1 MTTAAVEDLDGQG
14 LADALVANHAT
25 LLTAEA
31 RELVLAAAWADLH
44 PTQALAPRPVLPGME
59 RPRRFGGHG
68 TPEAGE
74 FAAAELAVLTG
85 RSLTSASTLI
95 ADALDLRH
103 RHPQLWAGLQAG
115 QVRAWQARKIAARTR
130 ATGLT
135 LTQATYVD
143 HAATPYLG
151 SLSWGR
157 FLDLLEARIITAD
170 PTAAEARR
178 TEAELDRFVT
188 TGQSND
194 HGLKTLIAKATAG
207 EIIYLVAVIDRIA
220 EILLTHG
227 DTSPVGVRRSKALG
241 LLARPHQAL
250 TLLETRPAV
259 SRRSLRSLLNHRNRW
274 LRRAKR
280 QRSPSRNHRTRAP
293 EVSRRSLRSLLN
305 HRMLLNYPGRCST
318 CTSPATALLTRVG
331 VARMEDVGPITAG
344 QAAEF
349 LGHCH
354 VTLKPVLDLESD
366 MPVDAYEV
374 PDRLRDQ
381 LRLRAPASV
390 FPWSPSRSRRMDIDH
405 TIPWRSTQAPRPPDD
420 PQTRIG
426 NLGFLTRS
434 EHRIKT
440 HAPGWQ
446 HRQPQPGTHTW
457 RTPHGYHLT
466 VDTTGTHR
474 VSPPTADRSASAH
487 ERAFRQI
494 VARQ

>member
-143 HAATPYLG
+143 HCVTPYLG

-250 TLLETRPAV
+250 TLLNSAEDREP
-259 SRRSLRSLLNHRNRW
+259 RW
-274 LRRAKR
+274 LRRA
-280 QRSPSRNHRTRAP
+280 
-293 EVSRRSLRSLLN
+293 
-305 HRMLLNYPGRCST
+305 
-318 CTSPATALLTRVG
+318 
-331 VARMEDVGPITAG
+331 
-344 QAAEF
+344 
-349 LGHCH
+349 
-354 VTLKPVLDLESD
+354 
-366 MPVDAYEV
+366 
-374 PDRLRDQ
+374 
-381 LRLRAPASV
+381 
-390 FPWSPSRSRRMDIDH
+390 
-405 TIPWRSTQAPRPPDD
+405 
-420 PQTRIG
+420 
-426 NLGFLTRS
+426 
-434 EHRIKT
+434 
-440 HAPGWQ
+440 
-446 HRQPQPGTHTW
+446 
-457 RTPHGYHLT
+457 
-466 VDTTGTHR
+466 
-474 VSPPTADRSASAH
+474 
-487 ERAFRQI
+487 ER
-494 VARQ
+494 

>member
-1 MTTAAVEDLDGQG
+1 MEDLDGQG

-44 PTQALAPRPVLPGME
+44 PTQALTPRPVLPGME

-143 HAATPYLG
+143 HATTPYLG

-250 TLLETRPAV
+250 TLL
-259 SRRSLRSLLNHRNRW
+259 NFGRW
-274 LRRAKR
+274 LRRARR
-280 QRSPSRNHRTRAP
+280 QPSPSRNHRRAAGGFETRFLRASEASVSKGAP
-293 EVSRRSLRSLLN
+293 LAPQPPGAVLYVHLSREA
-305 HRMLLNYPGRCST
+305 MQ
-318 CTSPATALLTRVG
+318 TREG

-354 VTLKPVLDLESD
+354 VTLKPVIDLESD

-390 FPWSPSRSRRMDIDH
+390 LPLVPLPRRAEWTSTTPCRGLHTRDHPMTRRPGSATSASSPDPNTGSRPTPQAGNTDNPSQAPTPGEHPTATTSPSTPPAPTGPHHRHPPR
-405 TIPWRSTQAPRPPDD
+405 TSTP
-420 PQTRIG
+420 
-426 NLGFLTRS
+426 
-434 EHRIKT
+434 
-440 HAPGWQ
+440 
-446 HRQPQPGTHTW
+446 
-457 RTPHGYHLT
+457 
-466 VDTTGTHR
+466 
-474 VSPPTADRSASAH
+474 
-487 ERAFRQI
+487 
-494 VARQ
+494 